1 MLVSLMLSEFVLI
14 TWFLTVKYVRGRMR
28 LRTAQQ
34 NSGDSNGADSV
45 RHEADD
51 IRHFNSLN
59 SHLRDFPPAYSENI
73 EMTTPSHRT
82 SDTPPPCYTP
92 IATNAP
98 LNVIFFQLY
107 SLIRI
112 HAVIFFSFFLL
123 FFFFIFQALE
133 MIGDLTSASP
143 FRLPSA

>member
-1 MLVSLMLSEFVLI
+1 VSLNQTTPLRFLGYHPTAYCLMLVSLMLSEFVLI

-34 NSGDSNGADSV
+34 NSGADSNGADSV

-51 IRHFNSLN
+51 IRHYNSHN

-112 HAVIFFSFFLL
+112 PAVIFFS
-123 FFFFIFQALE
+123 
-133 MIGDLTSASP
+133 
-143 FRLPSA
+143 